1 MRRLFLRIT
10 VVAVLMVTIT
20 GQSSAQ
26 ETESAPV
33 VYTIVDLGPIVH
45 TDQDACYGVSP
56 GATVTDVAVGD
67 RAVGAVYLEGERA
80 VATLFSSEG
89 PRMMVSGPGGGVAN
103 AINGDGEI
111 AGAIYEQLPVE
122 TCGEASSPNPV
133 VWNADFR
140 STPLDM
146 PDGAI
151 GGVATAINSAGQ
163 IVGWVET
170 EAGRRA
176 ALWTDDGVILSQHAI
191 IEGVEDLES
200 EAVGIN
206 DDGIIAGTLRW
217 TSDGN
222 ERSSA
227 FVWDGEQIRYL
238 TPDPGLDGYA
248 TAINNAGAISGAVI
262 DESGT
267 KIAVLWWQGEVIE
280 LGPLDDRPH
289 AVATDVNNA
298 GFAVG
303 YGEREDG
310 LTRAMVWI
318 DESPFDLNEITSQAG
333 SWLLQMAVG
342 INDDGVIAGW
352 GDNDGERHAL
362 LLVPAAG

>member
-1 MRRLFLRIT
+1 MVHANAQIDDRVVQVEGG
-10 VVAVLMVTIT
+10 VVAVAVIEFLQR
-20 GQSSAQ
+20 GQQ
-26 ETESAPV
+26 
-33 VYTIVDLGPIVH
+33 IG
-45 TDQDACYGVSP
+45 Q
-56 GATVTDVAVGD
+56 GATPV
-67 RAVGAVYLEGERA
+67 
-80 VATLFSSEG
+80 
-89 PRMMVSGPGGGVAN
+89 
-103 AINGDGEI
+103 II
-111 AGAIYEQLPVE
+111 A
-122 TCGEASSPNPV
+122 
-133 VWNADFR
+133 
-140 STPLDM
+140 
-146 PDGAI
+146 
-151 GGVATAINSAGQ
+151 
-163 IVGWVET
+163 
-170 EAGRRA
+170 
-176 ALWTDDGVILSQHAI
+176 QHAI

-222 ERSSA
+222 EHSSA